1 MYYKLDKKQTG
12 TKIRI
17 MMMKRGFKTTELAH
31 RLGYT
36 DNSMLGRWMRGETTP
51 SYEALVNLSV
61 ILRCNIKDLVHFDEV

>member
-1 MYYKLDKKQTG
+1 MYKLDKKQTG

-51 SYEALVNLSV
+51 SYEA
-61 ILRCNIKDLVHFDEV
+61 